1 MVIWLN
7 PSPSTNHGVYLWM
20 TPCPLSVF
28 MKGWLIWFDFD
39 LNLIAQRDR
48 SDGTRPKKKQ
58 GGVSCC
64 IEQVTVL
71 PAFFGHPNLDVHSF
85 WAITIFLEFAAHL
98 TLDFVARPLSCHLLG
113 QLTTVTR
120 STTKEM
126 SRIPYWFIA
135 KFCLIKTS
143 SIFKKFKAM
152 KENIL
157 KLNFWKFKKNSKK
170 FY

>member
-1 MVIWLN
+1 MQIFGFYGFAKLLFKKWPLIYVVIVWKGFSGLLN
-7 PSPSTNHGVYLWM
+7 FQKVYLA
-20 TPCPLSVF
+20 CPLSVF

-48 SDGTRPKKKQ
+48 SDGTRPKKKTGRGKLLYRAGDGFTSLFWPPQ
-58 GGVSCC
+58 SR
-64 IEQVTVL
+64 
-71 PAFFGHPNLDVHSF
+71 VHSF

-126 SRIPYWFIA
+126 SKVLF
-135 KFCLIKTS
+135 L
-143 SIFKKFKAM
+143 
-152 KENIL
+152 
-157 KLNFWKFKKNSKK
+157 
-170 FY
+170 